1 MWKCLRSQFAWR
13 FSLIRLVMAV
23 VFLGIFFGLNVC
35 GPTAQIVSSRGRT
48 VASHWGWP
56 LPFSVSERDFDAAS
70 DVLEEPVT
78 SQQFSQLRW
87 LPWTH
92 KTYRIVLLFPRG
104 LFATG
109 FAVCAIIDVLVG
121 LVPLGLIL
129 FFHPRRRPPEP
140 EPETAS

>member
-1 MWKCLRSQFAWR
+1 MWKWLRSWFAWR
-13 FSLIRLVMAV
+13 FSLVRLVVAV
-23 VFLGIFFGLNVC
+23 VFFAACLGLNVC
-35 GPTAQIVSSRGRT
+35 GPQAQIVSNRGRT
-48 VASHWGWP
+48 VVRHWGWP

-92 KTYRIVLLFPRG
+92 KTYCIVLLFPRG

-121 LVPLGLIL
+121 LITLTLIL
-129 FFHPRRRPPEP
+129 FLQPRRKPEP
-140 EPETAS
+140 EAAK